1 MNERSEKL
9 AEKLAQAQ
17 KNAEDARRL
26 IAYHRKMLKAY
37 TRKAKELSQRL
48 EKDQFSVLYKAM
60 REGGCDIEAINAA
73 IKNGEF
79 SGESA
84 DDDKPAIKENETEI
98 IDIFDEKRR
107 SID

>member
-9 AEKLAQAQ
+9 AEKLAQTQ

-48 EKDQFSVLYKAM
+48 EKEQFSVLYKAV
-60 REGGCDIEAINAA
+60 REGG
-73 IKNGEF
+73 
-79 SGESA
+79 
-84 DDDKPAIKENETEI
+84 
-98 IDIFDEKRR
+98 
-107 SID
+107 